1 MVWDAIFLC
10 FDVKEK
16 MGLLRI
22 LSWFAASGDSRQ
34 RRLTLGYQ
42 KWQHAVE
49 QDFGASSV
57 PLIYLL
63 GLKKDLRMECSFED
77 HRLAMEAGLTIGS
90 PSCCVNPREAS
101 WHARRIGA
109 ERYAECSALTGEGVG
124 SVMDEVGRRALE
136 RMMGNEAGQGGVRVV
151 RRRLV

>member
-22 LSWFAASGDSRQ
+22 LSW
-34 RRLTLGYQ
+34 
-42 KWQHAVE
+42 WQHAVE
-49 QDFGASSV
+49 QEFDTNSV
-57 PLIYLL
+57 PLVYLL

-77 HRLAMEAGLTIGS
+77 HRLAMETGLTIGS

-109 ERYAECSALTGEGVG
+109 ERYAECSALTGDGVAH
-124 SVMDEVGRRALE
+124 VMEEVGRRALE
-136 RMMGNEAGQGGVRVV
+136 RIVEKEAGEAGARVV
-151 RRRLV
+151 RRRVV